1 MRGEVLHYDEDQGF
15 GFITGVDGNRYTLA
29 REDLRREASV
39 AGGTTVEFQPAGG
52 RAHDVFSIR
61 AQPRSAPADASTAT
75 AVPSQ
80 AGNAPAARQPQ
91 HFGRSA
97 ERSPAESAGL
107 WNYFW
112 LGLTENY
119 FNFAGRARRKEY
131 WGYCLFWTIALI
143 VVIGIGVFIDD
154 AMGNLDNSELPA
166 VTVGLFGLFLLATAL
181 PWFGLNVRR
190 LHDIGL
196 TGWLFLLFLIP
207 TFGTVIILIFA
218 LIPTQARE
226 NQWGPVPAGVRG

>member
-15 GFITGVDGNRYTLA
+15 GFITGADGNRYILA

-52 RAHDVFSIR
+52 RARNVFSIR
-61 AQPRSAPADASTAT
+61 AQPASAPADASPA
-75 AVPSQ
+75 AAAPSQ
-80 AGNAPAARQPQ
+80 AGNTQAAGQPQ

-97 ERSPAESAGL
+97 ETGPAESAGL

-131 WGYCLFWTIALI
+131 WGYCLFWTIALL

-154 AMGNLDNSELPA
+154 AMGNTAELPA
-166 VTVGLFGLFLLATAL
+166 VTVGLSGLFLLATAL

-218 LIPTQARE
+218 LIPTQPRE
-226 NQWGPVPAGVRG
+226 NQCGPVPAGVGT

>member
-15 GFITGVDGNRYTLA
+15 GFITGADGNRYTLA

-52 RAHDVFSIR
+52 RARDVFSIR
-61 AQPRSAPADASTAT
+61 VQPRSAPADASTAT

-97 ERSPAESAGL
+97 EQSPAESAGL

-218 LIPTQARE
+218 LIPTQPRE
-226 NQWGPVPAGVRG
+226 NQWGPVPAGVRV